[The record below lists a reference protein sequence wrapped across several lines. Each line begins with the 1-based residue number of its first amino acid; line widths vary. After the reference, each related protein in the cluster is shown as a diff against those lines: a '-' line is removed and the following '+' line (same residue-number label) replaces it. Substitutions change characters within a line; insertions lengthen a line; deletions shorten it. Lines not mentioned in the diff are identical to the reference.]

1 MTADL
6 GVELSGI
13 TLQNPVV
20 LAAGTAGYGE
30 ELAGVIPLE
39 RLGMLT
45 TKAVSPEPRKGAP
58 SPRVAEFPGGM
69 INAVGLA
76 NPGVEVVRER
86 HLPWLASHL
95 VRCRVLVNV
104 VGYAVEDYAAV
115 IARLDDVGGMQGY
128 ELNVSCPN
136 VKAGGMEFGQD
147 PQALSDLVRR
157 ARAATQ
163 RPLFVKLSP
172 TLPDVARAAGVAL
185 DAGANGITVVNT
197 WPGLVV
203 DIEHRRPAVGFGTGG
218 VSGPGL
224 LPVGVLATWRV
235 WKAHGVPIIG
245 AGGVASAQDLLQYVI
260 AGASAVAV
268 GTAALR
274 NPRVPERIVRELGA
288 WCDRQ
293 GVRSLA
299 DLKGSLE
306 WPN

>member
-1 MTADL
+1 MSADL
-6 GVELSGI
+6 RVDLAGI
-13 TLQNPVV
+13 ALQNPVV

-30 ELAGVIPLE
+30 ELTGVMQLE
-39 RLGMLT
+39 RLGAIT

-58 SPRVAEFPGGM
+58 RPRVAEFPGGM

-76 NPGVEVVRER
+76 NPGVEAVRAE
-86 HLPWLASHL
+86 HLPWLSRSL
-95 VRCRVLVNV
+95 MRCRVLVNV

-115 IARLDDVGGMQGY
+115 IERLDEVGGMQGY

-147 PQALSDLVRR
+147 PAALAELVRR
-157 ARAATQ
+157 ARGATA

-185 DAGANGITVVNT
+185 EAGANGITVVNT

-203 DIEHRRPAVGFGTGG
+203 DIEKRRPAVGFGTGG

-224 LPVGVLATWRV
+224 LPIGVLATWRV

-245 AGGVASAQDLLQYVI
+245 AGGVASATDLLQYIV
-260 AGASAVAV
+260 AGASAVAI

-274 NPRVPERIVRELGA
+274 NPSVPEAVVRGVDA
-288 WCDRQ
+288 WCRDR
-293 GVRSLA
+293 GVRALSE
-299 DLKGSLE
+299 LKGSLE

>member
-30 ELAGVIPLE
+30 ELAGVMPLE

-185 DAGANGITVVNT
+185 EAGANGITVVNT

-203 DIEHRRPAVGFGTGG
+203 DIEHGRPAVGFGTGG

-245 AGGVASAQDLLQYVI
+245 AGGVA
-260 AGASAVAV
+260 
-268 GTAALR
+268 
-274 NPRVPERIVRELGA
+274 
-288 WCDRQ
+288 
-293 GVRSLA
+293 RS
-299 DLKGSLE
+299 
-306 WPN
+306 

>member
-1 MTADL
+1 MTADW